1 MVRRQRLDQ
10 GMLIAGSGP
19 VGRIDALAGGSSAK
33 VASAIKTAHDSA
45 MKKPRRHRL
54 SVGSSSGVSSRR
66 APVAVRMLASEYRD
80 GEKTSLPNTPLN
92 IAPLDAPGNY
102 LERWFHVPYASP
114 KISDLH
120 TPIGGDMH
128 PSADSA
134 NPQRDNV
141 YALWDRLAEF
151 SAGDG
156 DAALIHLLT
165 TVCAMVAAQNALWA
179 VVVRLPSPAPKD
191 ALLGWR
197 PRLIRLLN
205 PVPAVAASVQ
215 EQFDTLWS
223 SDVDLSQI
231 LAVSGDEPFRTRL
244 LFEALPPEWF
254 EGEHY
259 RRHYLEVGHGD
270 SISVR
275 CALNDDV
282 RIHLFVFRDAQVPRF
297 SALDS
302 SLLGFAMRGLRWFY
316 RQQLLSHGLLIA
328 NAPLTPAERKVLLGL
343 LDGHMEKQI
352 AQKLDQSPN
361 TTHFHV
367 KSIYAKFGVRNRSAL
382 AALWLGKLR

>member
-1 MVRRQRLDQ
+1 MQ
-10 GMLIAGSGP
+10 
-19 VGRIDALAGGSSAK
+19 
-33 VASAIKTAHDSA
+33 
-45 MKKPRRHRL
+45 
-54 SVGSSSGVSSRR
+54 
-66 APVAVRMLASEYRD
+66 
-80 GEKTSLPNTPLN
+80 
-92 IAPLDAPGNY
+92 
-102 LERWFHVPYASP
+102 
-114 KISDLH
+114 
-120 TPIGGDMH
+120 
-128 PSADSA
+128 PSADST
-134 NPQRDNV
+134 NSQRDDV

-165 TVCAMVAAQNALWA
+165 TLCAMFAAQNALWS
-179 VVVRLPSPAPKD
+179 VVVRLPSPTPKD
-191 ALLGWR
+191 ALFGWR
-197 PRLIRLLN
+197 PRLVRLLH

-259 RRHYLEVGHGD
+259 RRYYLEVGHAD
-270 SISVR
+270 SMSVR

-282 RIHLFVFRDAQVPRF
+282 RIHLFVFRDAQAPRF
-297 SALDS
+297 SASDS
-302 SLLGFAMRGLRWFY
+302 SLLGFAMRGLRWFH